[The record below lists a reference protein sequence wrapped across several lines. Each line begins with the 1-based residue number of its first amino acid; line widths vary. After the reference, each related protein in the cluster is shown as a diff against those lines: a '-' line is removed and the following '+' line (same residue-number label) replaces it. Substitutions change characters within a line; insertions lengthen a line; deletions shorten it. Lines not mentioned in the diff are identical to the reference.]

1 VAIIVAIVAEIEGA
15 RFGRL
20 RFGGLRDRE
29 IGFQR
34 NLELMCIIN
43 KD

>member
-20 RFGGLRDRE
+20 RFGGLRNKE
-29 IGFQR
+29 IGFQG